1 MHDIAASII
10 DALKLMSGWEGL
22 AVALAIAYLLLA
34 MRENILC
41 WVCAFA
47 STAIYTVLF
56 WNVNLLMESALN
68 VYYMAMAVY
77 GWHQWQH
84 GSQQGTELPITRW
97 RWPTHIGVWLLIAAL
112 TLLSGFLLTGQS
124 TAAWP
129 YVDSFTTWSSVI
141 VTFMVARKV
150 LENWLYW
157 IVIDSISVFLY
168 FERGLALTSLLMAGY
183 TVMAIAGYLYWRRHW
198 LDENEPDLAVA

>member
-1 MHDIAASII
+1 MNEVAASVIE
-10 DALKLMSGWEGL
+10 ALTRMSGWEGL

-41 WVCAFA
+41 WACAFA

-56 WNVNLLMESALN
+56 WNVSLMMESLLN

-77 GWHQWQH
+77 GWRQWQR

-97 RWPTHIGVWLLIAAL
+97 RWSTHLGIGLLIAGL
-112 TLLSGFLLTGQS
+112 TLLSGLLLSEQS

-157 IVIDSISVFLY
+157 IVIDSVSVLLY
-168 FERGLALTSLLMAGY
+168 FERGLALTSLLMAAY
-183 TVMAIAGYLYWRRHW
+183 TVMAIAGYITWRRHW
-198 LDENEPDLAVA
+198 QGEDERNLAVA

>member
-1 MHDIAASII
+1 MHDISASII

-41 WVCAFA
+41 WACAFA

-56 WNVNLLMESALN
+56 WNVSLVMESALN

-77 GWHQWQH
+77 GWYQWQR
-84 GSQQGTELPITRW
+84 GSEQGIELPITRW
-97 RWPTHIGVWLLIAAL
+97 RWSTHLGIWLLIAVL
-112 TLLSGFLLTGQS
+112 TLLSGFLLTEQS

-129 YVDSFTTWSSVI
+129 YIDSFTTWSSVI

-157 IVIDSISVFLY
+157 IVIDSVSVLLY
-168 FERGLALTSLLMAGY
+168 FERGLALTSLLMAAY
-183 TVMAIAGYLYWRRHW
+183 TLMAIAGYITWRRHW
-198 LDENEPDLAVA
+198 QGEDERDLATA

>member
-1 MHDIAASII
+1 MHDITASII

-22 AVALAIAYLLLA
+22 AVLLAIAYLLLA

-41 WVCAFA
+41 WACAFT

-77 GWHQWQH
+77 GWYQWQR
-84 GSQQGTELPITRW
+84 GSQQGTELPIARW
-97 RWPTHIGVWLLIAAL
+97 RWSIHVGICILIAGL
-112 TLLSGFLLTGQS
+112 TLLSGYLLTGQS

-157 IVIDSISVFLY
+157 IVIDSVSVLLY

-183 TVMAIAGYLYWRRHW
+183 TVMAIVGYIYWRRDW
-198 LDENEPDLAVA
+198 LDGNETNFAVA

>member
-34 MRENILC
+34 IRENILC
-41 WVCAFA
+41 WACAFA

-56 WNVNLLMESALN
+56 WNVSLVMESALN

-77 GWHQWQH
+77 GWYQWQR

-97 RWPTHIGVWLLIAAL
+97 RWSTHIGIWLLIAAL

-157 IVIDSISVFLY
+157 IVIDSVSVLLY

-183 TVMAIAGYLYWRRHW
+183 TVMAIAGYIYWRRHW
-198 LDENEPDLAVA
+198 LDENESDFAVA

>member
-1 MHDIAASII
+1 MSEISAAVI
-10 DALKLMSGWEGL
+10 DTLQLMSGWEVL
-22 AVALAIAYLLLA
+22 AVVLAIAYLVLA

-41 WVCAFA
+41 WYCAFA

-56 WNVNLLMESALN
+56 WNVSLLMESALN

-77 GWHQWQH
+77 GWYQWRG
-84 GSQQGTELPITRW
+84 GSEQGDGVQITRW
-97 RWPTHIGVWLLIAAL
+97 SWRSHLTVFALIAV
-112 TLLSGFLLTGQS
+112 LSLVSGLLLTEQS

-129 YVDSFTTWSSVI
+129 FVDSFTTWSSVI

-157 IVIDSISVFLY
+157 IVIDAVSVALY
-168 FERGLALTSLLMAGY
+168 FERGLVLTSLLMAAY
-183 TVMAIAGYLYWRRHW
+183 TIMAVAGYMSWRRHW
-198 LDENEPDLAVA
+198 QGRDQLAYS

>member
-1 MHDIAASII
+1 MHDIAANIM

-34 MRENILC
+34 IRENILC
-41 WVCAFA
+41 WACAFA

-56 WNVNLLMESALN
+56 WNVSLVMESALN

-77 GWHQWQH
+77 GWYQWQR

-97 RWPTHIGVWLLIAAL
+97 RWSTHIGIWLLIAVL

-157 IVIDSISVFLY
+157 IVIDSVSVLLY

-183 TVMAIAGYLYWRRHW
+183 TVMAIAGYIYWRRHW
-198 LDENEPDLAVA
+198 QGENESDFAVA

>member
-1 MHDIAASII
+1 MHDISAGII

-56 WNVNLLMESALN
+56 WNVSLVMESALN
-68 VYYMAMAVY
+68 VYYMLMAIY
-77 GWHQWQH
+77 GWHQWQR
-84 GSQQGTELPITRW
+84 GSKQGTALPITRW
-97 RWPTHIGVWLLIAAL
+97 RWSTHIGIWLLIAAL
-112 TLLSGFLLTGQS
+112 TLISGFLLTGQS

-157 IVIDSISVFLY
+157 IVIDSVSILLY
-168 FERGLALTSLLMAGY
+168 FERGLALTSLLMAAY
-183 TVMAIAGYLYWRRHW
+183 TLMAIAGYITWRRHW
-198 LDENEPDLAVA
+198 QGEDERDLAAA